1 MRFSFLDRVDF
12 ASLFIWSDIN
22 CTAYNLVISYNLYVL
37 LFTGKIINCTY
48 SATYSVLFFFC
59 VWQNN
64 LSILKVDRDALYESY
79 SIMVFSLAWTR
90 VLSPMVGPA
99 WCQIFSEKKSF
110 DSFTEPQSIAV
121 VPDRSRFQFI
131 QYTVDYSEYTVCS
144 LWTPESHKLQ

>member
-22 CTAYNLVISYNLYVL
+22 CTAYYLVICLVIYRKNYKLY
-37 LFTGKIINCTY
+37 LFRYIFRFI
-48 SATYSVLFFFC
+48 FFC